1 MTPTPLDKRIG
12 RTQVSETMAEKDSR
26 MGTDAIAWRLDVARE
41 LIDNLS
47 TLTEA
52 GQRHTM
58 DKIVRVLADA
68 ISGDA
73 PQIGVLEKDLRRV
86 APDVEGFS
94 RRARAV
100 IAALG
105 RSLVRGEF
113 EGGPRRGAHRTVL
126 GASAD
131 LDRGRGVRG
140 ASERP
145 GTAYSG
151 S

>member
-1 MTPTPLDKRIG
+1 
-12 RTQVSETMAEKDSR
+12 MA
-26 MGTDAIAWRLDVARE
+26 TDVIAWRLDVARE

-58 DKIVRVLADA
+58 DKIVRVLAEA

-73 PQIGVLEKDLRRV
+73 PQIDVLERDLRRV

-100 IAALG
+100 ITALV
-105 RSLVRGEF
+105 RTLNASVRGEL
-113 EGGPRRGAHRTVL
+113 EGGARRPPHRTVL
-126 GASAD
+126 GVGAD
-131 LDRGRGVRG
+131 LDRGRGMRD
-140 ASERP
+140 APEWP
-145 GTAYSG
+145 GTAHTRS
-151 S
+151 

>member
-1 MTPTPLDKRIG
+1 
-12 RTQVSETMAEKDSR
+12 MAEKDTR
-26 MGTDAIAWRLDVARE
+26 MGTDTTAWRLDVAGE
-41 LIDNLS
+41 LIDTLS

-73 PQIGVLEKDLRRV
+73 SQIGVLERDLRRV

-100 IAALG
+100 ISALG
-105 RSLVRGEF
+105 RTADGSARGEL
-113 EGGPRRGAHRTVL
+113 EAGARRAPHRALL
-126 GASAD
+126 GVGAD

-140 ASERP
+140 AAELP
-145 GTAYSG
+145 GTAHSG